1 MRTAGIIVEYNPL
14 HSGHLR
20 LLEAGRAALGPDT
33 AIVCVMSGNF
43 VQRGDFALLRKHARA
58 RAAVESG
65 ADLVLE
71 LPLPWAVSSAE
82 GFADGGVQALA
93 ATGLVDHLLFG
104 SECGD
109 AAALE
114 RVAAVLLTLDFRD
127 RLRRELPGAVSFAAA
142 RQRALAGLVP
152 PADAALLASPNN
164 ILGIEYCKALL
175 RQKAPLRPVTIRRE
189 GSAHDGAL
197 APGAH
202 PSASG
207 LRSLL
212 RQGKREDALALL
224 PPAMARAYA
233 AEEAAGRAPVFRE
246 NSERA
251 ILARLRSMTEA
262 DFAAL
267 DQGREGLWNRL
278 YDASRTAATL
288 QALLEAA
295 KTKRYALARLRR
307 MTLWAYLGL
316 TPADVPERMPYL
328 RVLAA
333 SGTGCRL
340 LAEMRTSAAAPV
352 LTKPA
357 QVRQLGPEARRLFA
371 HEVRATD
378 LYTLAYPRLEAA
390 EGGTEWREGPVI
402 LGGPAPC

>member
-1 MRTAGIIVEYNPL
+1 MGAAGIIVEYNPL

-20 LLEAGRAALGPDT
+20 LLEAGRALLGPDT
-33 AIVCVMSGNF
+33 AMVCVMSGNF

-82 GFADGGVQALA
+82 GFAAGGVQVLA
-93 ATGLVDHLLFG
+93 ATGVVDHLLFG

-109 AAALE
+109 APALE
-114 RVAAVLLTLDFRD
+114 RAAAALLTSEFQA
-127 RLRRELPGAVSFAAA
+127 RLRRELPGAVGFAAA
-142 RQRALAGLVP
+142 RQRALAGLVSP
-152 PADAALLASPNN
+152 GDAALLASPNN

-175 RQKAPLRPVTIRRE
+175 RQRAPIRPVTIRRE

-197 APGAH
+197 APDAH

-207 LRSLL
+207 LRQLL
-212 RQGKREDALALL
+212 RQGRREEALALL

-233 AEEAAGRAPVFRE
+233 AEEAAGRAPVFWE

-251 ILARLRSMTEA
+251 ILARLRSMTAA

-267 DQGREGLWNRL
+267 DGGKEGLWNRL
-278 YDASRTAATL
+278 YDAARTAADL
-288 QALLEAA
+288 QSLLAAA
-295 KTKRYALARLRR
+295 KTKRYAMARLRR
-307 MTLWAYLGL
+307 MVLWAYLGL
-316 TPADVPERMPYL
+316 TPADVPERVPYL

-333 SGTGCRL
+333 NETGCRL
-340 LAEMRTSAAAPV
+340 LSRMRETARVPV

-357 QVRQLGPEARRLFA
+357 QVRRLGPEARHIFA
-371 HEVRATD
+371 FEVRATD

-390 EGGTEWREGPVI
+390 SGGAEWREGPVI

>member
-1 MRTAGIIVEYNPL
+1 MRAAGIIVEYNPL

-20 LLEAGRAALGPDT
+20 LLEAGRAVLGPDT
-33 AIVCVMSGNF
+33 AMVCVMSGNF

-82 GFADGGVQALA
+82 GFAGGGVQVLA
-93 ATGLVDHLLFG
+93 DTGVVDHLLFG

-109 AAALE
+109 AAALG
-114 RVAAVLLTLDFRD
+114 RVAAALLTSDFQA

-142 RQRALAGLVP
+142 RQRALTDLLP
-152 PADAALLASPNN
+152 PEDAALLSSPNN
-164 ILGIEYCKALL
+164 ILGVEYCKALL
-175 RQKAPLRPVTIRRE
+175 GQGTPIQPVTVLRV
-189 GSAHDGAL
+189 GTPHDGTL
-197 APGAH
+197 APGGH

-207 LRSLL
+207 IRSLL
-212 RQGKREDALALL
+212 RQGRRAEALALL
-224 PPAMARAYA
+224 PSAMARAYET
-233 AEEAAGRAPVFRE
+233 EEAAGRAPVFLE

-251 ILARLRSMTEA
+251 ILSRLRSMTEA

-267 DQGREGLWNRL
+267 DSGKEGLWNRL
-278 YDASRTAATL
+278 YDISRVAVSL
-288 QALLEAA
+288 RSLLDTA
-295 KTKRYALARLRR
+295 KTRRYAMARLRR
-307 MTLWAYLGL
+307 MVLWAYLGL
-316 TPADVPERMPYL
+316 TPADVPERVPYL

-333 SGTGCRL
+333 NETGCRL
-340 LAEMRTSAAAPV
+340 LARMRTSAAVPV

-357 QVRQLGPEARRLFA
+357 QVRQLGPEAQRLFEL
-371 HEVRATD
+371 EVRATD

-390 EGGTEWREGPVI
+390 AGGAEWREGPAI

>member
-1 MRTAGIIVEYNPL
+1 MRAAGIIAEYNPL

-20 LLEAGRAALGPDT
+20 LLEAGRALLGTDT
-33 AIVCVMSGNF
+33 AFVCVMSGNF

-58 RAAVESG
+58 QAAVESG

-82 GFADGGVQALA
+82 DFADGGVRVLA
-93 ATGLVDHLLFG
+93 STGLVDHLLFG

-114 RVAAVLLTLDFRD
+114 RTAAALLTPAFRD
-127 RLRRELPGAVSFAAA
+127 QLRRELPGAVSYAAA
-142 RQRALAGLVP
+142 RERALGALLP
-152 PADAALLASPNN
+152 EEAALLKSPNN

-175 RQKAPLRPVTIRRE
+175 RQGADIRPVTVRRE
-189 GSAHDGAL
+189 GSPHDGPL
-197 APGAH
+197 TPGGH
-202 PSASG
+202 PSASA
-207 LRSLL
+207 LRTLL
-212 RQGKREDALALL
+212 RAGERERALDLL
-224 PPAMARAYA
+224 PPAMRRAYE
-233 AEEAAGRAPVFRE
+233 AEEAEGRAPVFRE

-251 ILARLRSMTEA
+251 ILARLRSMSAA

-267 DQGREGLWNRL
+267 DPGREGVWNRL
-278 YDASRTAATL
+278 YDAVRSAATL
-288 QALLEAA
+288 QELLETA
-295 KTKRYALARLRR
+295 KTKRYAMARLRR
-307 MTLWAYLGL
+307 MVLWAYLGL
-316 TPADVPERMPYL
+316 TPADLPADPPYL

-333 SGTGCRL
+333 NETGCRL
-340 LAEMRTSAAAPV
+340 LSRMRRTAAVPV

-357 QVRQLGPEARRLFA
+357 QVRRLGPEARRLFEL
-371 HEVRATD
+371 EVRAAD

-390 EGGTEWREGPVI
+390 AGGAEWREGPVI

>member
-1 MRTAGIIVEYNPL
+1 MGTAGIIVEYNPL

-20 LLEAGRAALGPDT
+20 LLEAGRALLGQDT
-33 AIVCVMSGNF
+33 AMVCVMSGNF

-82 GFADGGVQALA
+82 GFADGGVQVLA
-93 ATGLVDHLLFG
+93 ATGLVDRLLFG

-114 RVAAVLLTLDFRD
+114 RAAAALLTPGFRAL
-127 RLRRELPGAVSFAAA
+127 LRRELPGAVSYAAA
-142 RQRALAGLVP
+142 RERALVALLP
-152 PADAALLASPNN
+152 EDAALLRDPNN

-175 RQKAPLRPVTIRRE
+175 RRGAAIRPVTVRRE
-189 GSAHDGAL
+189 GSPHDGPL
-197 APGAH
+197 APDAH
-202 PSASG
+202 PSASA
-207 LRSLL
+207 LRALL
-212 RQGKREDALALL
+212 RAGERERALSLL
-224 PPAMARAYA
+224 PPAMRRAYEE
-233 AEEAAGRAPVFRE
+233 EEAAGRAPVFGE
-246 NSERA
+246 NCQRA
-251 ILARLRSMTEA
+251 VLARLRSMTAA

-267 DQGREGLWNRL
+267 DAGREGLWNRL
-278 YDASRTAATL
+278 YDASHTAATL
-288 QALLEAA
+288 RSLLERA

-307 MTLWAYLGL
+307 MVLWAYLGL
-316 TPADVPERMPYL
+316 TIADVPAEVPYL

-333 SGTGCRL
+333 NETGCRL
-340 LAEMRTSAAAPV
+340 LAQMRRTAPVPV

-357 QVRQLGPEARRLFA
+357 QVRRLGPEARRLFEL
-371 HEVRATD
+371 EVRATD

-390 EGGTEWREGPVI
+390 EGGAEWREGPAI